1 MRNTS
6 SVEAQRERTAP
17 PSKDGTRG
25 IQAEPALPF
34 GAGSSK
40 AAIVLGSSVVVLTA
54 AVLFLLTLSPDQLA
68 LLVRSLGPSAL
79 LWAGVYGILEQK
91 LK

>member
-6 SVEAQRERTAP
+6 SL
-17 PSKDGTRG
+17 G
-25 IQAEPALPF
+25 
-34 GAGSSK
+34 

-54 AVLFLLTLSPDQLA
+54 AVLFLRTLSPDQLA
-68 LLVRSLGPSAL
+68 LLVRFLGPSAL